1 MSHSFSEL
9 LDLKKEMGLK
19 RFKNKFIKIK
29 KINFENKMKSN
40 HESESESEDEFNL
53 KKLNHLN
60 ESNTD
65 TDIDTGDD
73 IGDDI
78 DTGDDI
84 GDDTD
89 TENTNNTDDENTN
102 NTDDDVEDNINPIQK
117 VKKRGKNEPVEI
129 SSKKSISRKRIVVGP
144 IESGKKVSIK

>member
-19 RFKNKFIKIK
+19 RFKNKFKKIK
-29 KINFENKMKSN
+29 KMNFENKMNSN
-40 HESESESEDEFNL
+40 QVNHESESEDEFNL
-53 KKLNHLN
+53 KKINHLN

-73 IGDDI
+73 IGDGDDI
-78 DTGDDI
+78 DTGD
-84 GDDTD
+84 
-89 TENTNNTDDENTN
+89 ENTNNTDDENTN
-102 NTDDDVEDNINPIQK
+102 NTDDEDNINPIQK
-117 VKKRGKNEPVEI
+117 IKKRGRNEPVEI
-129 SSKKSISRKRIVVGP
+129 SSKKSISRKRIVVDP